1 MFGHKVQVARYAN
14 TLDVELS
21 TDVIG
26 FDNIYHTNPIQRSK
40 VDEAVLDKN
49 QLAWFASC
57 LVIGQVEKLK

>member
-14 TLDVELS
+14 TLDVKVSLGL
-21 TDVIG
+21 II
-26 FDNIYHTNPIQRSK
+26 FIIQIHFK